1 MQDFK
6 ESRPGTLESS
16 SAFIRRL
23 RLVLGLVLFF
33 YLVTHLINNALGLI
47 SLQAMESCREW
58 IVLLW
63 RNPFGTMLLYGA
75 FCLHMALS
83 LWAIYL
89 RRHFRIPLW
98 EASQI
103 MLGLVIPLLLIS
115 HIVGTRISHELFG
128 TTDSYTALVL
138 IFWELRPDLGLKQA
152 LLLTVAW
159 LHGCM
164 ALHYW
169 LRSKSWYGPFI
180 PALFGIVLLLPALSL
195 LGFSQAGKE
204 VSRLARQPGG
214 GQQILGET
222 MALNPQESALLKKV
236 GDMALDGFAAGIVLI
251 FMARAVRS
259 LHKRFRKK
267 IVITF
272 PGDKKVAVPL
282 GFTVL
287 EASRYAGIKHVSA
300 CGGRGRCSTCRV
312 RLISEMDF
320 SQPYT
325 PEELNVL
332 HHINAPPNVRLACQL
347 RPKQDISVFPLISS
361 GTHALEDKFQ
371 SGTVAG
377 EEKNIAVLFAD
388 LRGFTT
394 IAEGKL
400 PYDVVFLLNRYFDV
414 VGEVIEKEGGIA
426 NQFTGDG
433 VMALFGLKGTAKKGC
448 LQALSAACRMV
459 YALSDL
465 SMDLKEELKRPLQ
478 IGIGI
483 HTGPAVVGH
492 MGRGVAMYLTAVGDT
507 VHVASRLEEL
517 TKEYG
522 CPIIISDM
530 VAERAGINASPFPR
544 YQLLVRN
551 RSNPIVILAVDNLQK
566 LEDSLDLHKVVLK

>member
-1 MQDFK
+1 M
-6 ESRPGTLESS
+6 ESSLGTLESS
-16 SAFIRRL
+16 SAFLRNL
-23 RLVLGLVLFF
+23 RLFLGLVLFF
-33 YLVTHLINNALGLI
+33 YLVTHIINNALGLI

-58 IVLLW
+58 VVLLW
-63 RNPFGTMLLYGA
+63 RNPLGTALLYGA
-75 FCLHMALS
+75 LCLHMALS
-83 LWAIYL
+83 LWTLYQ

-98 EASQI
+98 EAVQI
-103 MLGLVIPLLLIS
+103 LLGLVIPLLLVI
-115 HIVGTRISHELFG
+115 HIVGTRISHEWFG

-152 LLLTVAW
+152 LLLTAAW

-169 LRSKSWYGPFI
+169 LRLKSWYVPLV
-180 PALFGIVLLLPALSL
+180 PTLFGLALLLPALSL
-195 LGFSQAGKE
+195 LGFSQAGRE
-204 VSRLARQPGG
+204 VSRSARQSGWG
-214 GQQILGET
+214 NRIMSRT
-222 MALNPQESALLKKV
+222 MSLRPPESALLGKV
-236 GDMALDGFAAGIVLI
+236 GNAALNGFAAGIVLI

-259 LHKRFRKK
+259 LQKRSRKK
-267 IVITF
+267 IVITY
-272 PGDKKVAVPL
+272 PGDKKVAVPV

-287 EASRYAGIKHVSA
+287 DASRYAGIQHVSA

-312 RLISEMDF
+312 RLISGMEF
-320 SQPYT
+320 LHPYT
-325 PEELNVL
+325 VEELNVL
-332 HHINAPPNVRLACQL
+332 HHIGAPPNVRLACQL
-347 RPKQDISVFPLISS
+347 RPKKDLSVFPLISS
-361 GTHALEDKFQ
+361 RSHALEYKTQ
-371 SGTVAG
+371 LGIMAG

-388 LRGFTT
+388 LRGFTA

-414 VGEVIEKEGGIA
+414 AGEVIEKEGGIA

-433 VMALFGLKGTAKKGC
+433 VMALFGLKGTDKEGC

-459 YALSDL
+459 DALADL
-465 SMDLKEELKRPLQ
+465 SMDLKEELKQPLK

-492 MGRGVAMYLTAVGDT
+492 MGHGVATYLTAVGDT

-522 CPIIISDM
+522 CPIIISDR
-530 VAERAGINASPFPR
+530 VAERAGIDASPFPR

-551 RSNPIVILAVDNLQK
+551 RSHPIVILAV
-566 LEDSLDLHKVVLK
+566 E